1 MLPTVSNTI
10 GAMAAVFVLV
20 IGFTG
25 AAQTV
30 EPLDAYKAYLN
41 AAAKA
46 TSPEALFPFISADY
60 KTVLQQAPKTEVAK
74 MLSMGIAK
82 QGLADLK
89 VVTQQVE
96 GDKAVLEM
104 TGKTADGRASS
115 GKATLVKEAGVW
127 KLDEDAWATPTKP

>member
-10 GAMAAVFVLV
+10 GAIAAVFVLV
-20 IGFTG
+20 IGFPG
-25 AAQTV
+25 AAQTR
-30 EPLDAYKAYLN
+30 EPLDAYKAYLD

-46 TSPEALFPFISADY
+46 TSADALFPFISADY

-74 MLSMGIAK
+74 MLAMSIAK

-89 VVTQQVE
+89 VVNQQD
-96 GDKAVLEM
+96 GDQAVLEM
-104 TGKTADGRASS
+104 TGTIADGRASS

-127 KLDEDAWATPTKP
+127 KLDEDAWATPTRP